1 MPTTNSVVILE
12 NLSKSRTF
20 LLNCSY
26 TCSYIFHRD
35 PSGMMVDAHFIFM
48 GRFPIRFIFFI
59 TTEGKPIQSFNL
71 SPLFIVKTELIVIK
85 RYLIVCM
92 TQIGQ
97 LFVLY
102 FVRLRIS
109 YVQFC
114 ISLFDLIY
122 RSNNLYYRMYTY
134 TSFVLYFVYTA

>member
-35 PSGMMVDAHFIFM
+35 PSGMMVDAHFIF
-48 GRFPIRFIFFI
+48 IFFI

-71 SPLFIVKTELIVIK
+71 SPLCIVKTELIVIK

-102 FVRLRIS
+102 FVRLRIW